1 MVYLANTGIVDN
13 MFNNINNPGDIM
25 NVVACWGIGI
35 EVVGIAIM
43 SVISIVIMKKKLNL

>member
-1 MVYLANTGIVDN
+1 M
-13 MFNNINNPGDIM
+13 M
-25 NVVACWGIGI
+25 ACWAIGF